1 MNNKKINLKNLKPH
15 LRRTNSLIVKILLL
29 PIASRLAILIIN
41 FTTLKPIHVSFIG
54 LLIGVLSAYFFVNN
68 VNILAAFLF
77 QIALIFDFIDGI
89 IARVKKQS
97 SVSGIIAD
105 GYIDITVLV
114 LNAVAIMYQNFNDIK
129 LLMFLNIFLIV
140 HYIESWIDFCIFSVF
155 KYYKNQKIIL
165 LNRLDYFFIKTKKN
179 FEKIGLRFIFF
190 DYQERFFLIFF
201 IGPIFNIVK
210 EVLIVVLFLTI
221 IMINLKVLFDISLI
235 KFSIKNKKKDTLKF
249 RNFVNE

>member
-15 LRRTNSLIVKILLL
+15 LRRTNSLIIKILLL
-29 PIASRLAILIIN
+29 PIASRLSILIIN
-41 FTTLKPIHVSFIG
+41 YTALKPIHVSFIG
-54 LLIGVLSAYFFVNN
+54 LLFGVLSAYFFLNSI
-68 VNILAAFLF
+68 NILAAFLF
-77 QIALIFDFIDGI
+77 LIALIFDFIDGI
-89 IARVKKQS
+89 VARVKKQS

-114 LNAVAIMYQNFNDIK
+114 LNAVALMYQNYNDLKIVV
-129 LLMFLNIFLIV
+129 LLNIFLII
-140 HYIESWIDFCIFSVF
+140 HYIESWVDFCIFSVF

-165 LNRLDYFFIKTKKN
+165 LNKLDYFFIKTKKN

-190 DYQERFFLIFF
+190 YYHERFFLIFF
-201 IGPIFNIVK
+201 IGPIFNIIK
-210 EVLIVVLFLTI
+210 EVLIVVLFLII